1 MNEQSTTGCGC
12 QDTAATLSTS
22 ADRALRRVLM
32 IVMGINL
39 LLFAV
44 EFIAAYLIGS
54 SALQADAL
62 DAFGDAGVYALSLFV
77 VGRSLSWRAGAAL
90 VKGIVQGLFG
100 LLVLFEVYRRL
111 RGEVVPIAPWML
123 AMAVVALAA
132 NLSCFWLLLRYRNQ
146 DLNLRSVWL
155 CTRNDVLSNIG
166 VIVAAGAVLVWHS
179 NLPDAVIG
187 TLIAIVFLHTS
198 ATVIAQSWREL
209 RPANSATRERS

>member
-1 MNEQSTTGCGC
+1 MNDQSTTGCGC
-12 QDTAATLSTS
+12 HDTAATLSS
-22 ADRALRRVLM
+22 SHDRALRRVLM

-39 LLFAV
+39 ALFAV

-62 DAFGDAGVYALSLFV
+62 DAFGDASVYALSLFV
-77 VGRSLSWRAGAAL
+77 VGRSLRWRAGAAL
-90 VKGIVQGLFG
+90 LKGIIQGLFG

-123 AMAVVALAA
+123 GMAIVALAA

-166 VIVAAGAVLVWHS
+166 VIIAAGAVAYSQS

-187 TLIAIVFLHTS
+187 TLIAMIFLHTS
-198 ATVIAQSWREL
+198 ATVIRQSWREL
-209 RPANSATRERS
+209 WPDGGAATSR